1 MKILQNL
8 IEVTKKLKH
17 RKATVKYCP
26 KCRQATLK
34 LSSKFDGW
42 LTPIQYICEN
52 CGYKGPIAMEKEE
65 TTTNQKSRKNREN

>member
-1 MKILQNL
+1 MKILHNL

-26 KCRQATLK
+26 RCGQATLK
-34 LSSKFDGW
+34 FSSKFDGW
-42 LTPIQYICEN
+42 ITPIQYICEN

-65 TTTNQKSRKNREN
+65 TTKHKKTGKNKKN